1 MKQMVYD
8 YLIIRFGE
16 IAIKGKNKK
25 AFVMKLE
32 DDVRGKLSRFP
43 RLYIKRHF
51 DDIEIQLNGE
61 DADQIIPIL
70 QRIFGIQNISSAI
83 KVGNDLDAMHSG
95 ARRIAEQEEGVKTFK
110 IAARRK
116 DKRFPVHGSELNRDL
131 GAWLL
136 KHCPHLSVDVHH
148 PDLILRVEVG
158 YHETRIYGHEY
169 KGAGGLPVGAS
180 GKVLLMLSGGIDS
193 PVAGYLLAKRGAL
206 IEAIHFQSP
215 PYTSDRA
222 RQKVID
228 LSKKLQSFGGSVRLH
243 LVPFTRA
250 QVAIRDAVPEDYRI
264 TIMRRLMFRIAE
276 KAAAESGALAIAT
289 GESLGQVAS
298 QTLESINT
306 INQVTDLPVLRPL
319 ITMDKLDIAA
329 IAKQIDTYEISIRP
343 YEDCCTIFLPKA
355 PRTRPDRFHAGR
367 FERSLDMEDLVNEAV
382 RGIETLTF
390 ESSESEDAF
399 SGLL

>member
-1 MKQMVYD
+1 MKQVVYD
-8 YLIIRFGE
+8 YLVIRFGE

-32 DDVRGKLSRFP
+32 DDVREKLRDFP
-43 RLYIKRHF
+43 SLDIKRHF

-61 DADQIIPIL
+61 DAEKIIPIL

-83 KVGNDLDAMHSG
+83 KTGNDLDDLRSG
-95 ARRIAEQEEGVKTFK
+95 VMRIVEQEEGVKTFK

-116 DKRFPVHGSELNRDL
+116 DKRFPVHGSELNQDL
-131 GAWLL
+131 GAWVLEHCDRL
-136 KHCPHLSVDVHH
+136 KVDVHH
-148 PDLILRVEVG
+148 PDLTLRVEVG

-193 PVAGYLLAKRGAL
+193 PVAGYLLAKRGAI
-206 IEAIHFQSP
+206 IEAVHFQSP

-228 LSKKLQSFGGSVRLH
+228 LCKKLQSFTGKIRLH
-243 LVPFTRA
+243 LVPFTKA

-276 KAAAESGALAIAT
+276 KAAARNGALAIAS

-298 QTLESINT
+298 QTLESMNT

-319 ITMDKLDIAA
+319 VTMDKLDIAG

-355 PRTRPDRFHAGR
+355 PKTHPDRFHADR
-367 FERSLDMEDLVNEAV
+367 FERSLNVENLVDEAV
-382 RGIETLTF
+382 LGIETLTF
-390 ESSESEDAF
+390 ENSEDAF
-399 SGLL
+399 SSLL